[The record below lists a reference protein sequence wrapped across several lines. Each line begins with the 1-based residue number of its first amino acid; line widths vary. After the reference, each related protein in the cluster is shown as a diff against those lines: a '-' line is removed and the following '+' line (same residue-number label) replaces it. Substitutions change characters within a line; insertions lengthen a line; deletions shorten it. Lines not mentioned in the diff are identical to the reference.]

1 MRQSQFSNFKKKM
14 KVIILAGG
22 FGTRLS
28 EYTDTIPKPMVTVG
42 GRPILWHIM
51 RTYAHFGHKDI
62 YLALGYKAELIKEYF
77 LQYRSLNADFTV
89 DLATGAVLAH
99 QADDADWRVTLVHT
113 GLESMTGG
121 RVKRMQSFIGNEP
134 FMLTYG
140 DGVADI
146 DIDALLKFHRSHG
159 KMVTVTAVHPG
170 ARFGELMMESD
181 QVRSFKEKPQMG
193 QGWINGGYFVIQPE
207 FFGLIAGDATI
218 LEREPL
224 ERAARMGELMA
235 YRHEG
240 FWQCMDT
247 KRDRDSL
254 EDLWQSGKAAWQ
266 V

>member
-1 MRQSQFSNFKKKM
+1 M
-14 KVIILAGG
+14 KVVILAGG

-51 RTYAHFGHKDI
+51 RTYAYFGHKDF

-77 LQYRSLNADFTV
+77 LHYRTLNADFTV
-89 DLATGAVLAH
+89 DLASGMVTSH
-99 QADDADWRVTLVHT
+99 QTDDADWRVTLVHT
-113 GLESMTGG
+113 GQESMTGG
-121 RVKRMQSFIGNEP
+121 RVKRLQSFIGNEP

-146 DIDALLKFHRSHG
+146 DVDALLKFHHSHG
-159 KMVTVTAVHPG
+159 RMVTVTAVHPG
-170 ARFGELMMESD
+170 ARFGELMIESD
-181 QVRSFKEKPQMG
+181 QVRRFQEKPQMG
-193 QGWINGGYFVIQPE
+193 HGWINGGYFVIQPE
-207 FFGLIAGDATI
+207 FFELIAGDSTT

-224 ERAARMGELMA
+224 EQVARMGQLMA
-235 YRHEG
+235 YRHDG

-254 EDLWQSGKAAWQ
+254 EELWESGTAVWK